1 MSSGPDNQA
10 PQYTDIIQTAQ
21 AAEKL
26 RTIDTAAAVITC
38 RRALELT
45 LKWLYTQ
52 DKNLIPPYQDN
63 LAAHLNS
70 PELQNLL
77 GQDLYKRINYIRIL
91 GNAAAHSTTQPE
103 PEQADLALRNLNLL
117 LRHLTKTYQPDQLSA
132 LQKIPAE
139 DPLSLSE
146 YKTRKI
152 YIDTLLM
159 DAGWRRSRDWIEE
172 YELTGMPNKS
182 GIGYADYLLL
192 GTDGRPLAVIEAKKT
207 SKDPS
212 AGRQQAKLY
221 ADLLQKK
228 FGIRPII
235 FLTNGFDTKIW
246 DDAYYPERPVS
257 GIYSKSD
264 LQKEHNK
271 HTSTS
276 PSTTKSQT
284 DTTKKKQLPQ

>member
-1 MSSGPDNQA
+1 MPSGPDNQA
-10 PQYTDIIQTAQ
+10 PQYTDLIQTVQ

-45 LKWLYTQ
+45 LKWIYTQ

-77 GQDLYKRINYIRIL
+77 GQDLYKRINYIRIR

-159 DAGWRRSRDWIEE
+159 DAGWTRGRDWIEE

-182 GIGYADYLLL
+182 GIGYAD
-192 GTDGRPLAVIEAKKT
+192 
-207 SKDPS
+207 
-212 AGRQQAKLY
+212 
-221 ADLLQKK
+221 
-228 FGIRPII
+228 
-235 FLTNGFDTKIW
+235 
-246 DDAYYPERPVS
+246 
-257 GIYSKSD
+257 
-264 LQKEHNK
+264 
-271 HTSTS
+271 
-276 PSTTKSQT
+276 
-284 DTTKKKQLPQ
+284 